1 MDTHHVAHLGGVFA
15 HADRSVSLIFLWEAI
30 FLLQIVNMFV
40 AFNILLYSHSILRT
54 QKKL

>member
-15 HADRSVSLIFLWEAI
+15 HADGSVSLIFLGAI
-30 FLLQIVNMFV
+30 FLLQIVKMFA
-40 AFNILLYSHSILRT
+40 AFNILLHSHSILRT